1 LKKKTFRRLRIFFS
15 KKDIARTVE
24 YAISFVGIFTI
35 NAFFRF
41 QPLFSFQTDVAPPL
55 LKRSSKS
62 KMRFTEN
69 GEGVGQGFAAAIPPF
84 Q

>member
-1 LKKKTFRRLRIFFS
+1 LFEKKTFRRLRIFFS

-35 NAFFRF
+35 NAFSVFNPSFHFR
-41 QPLFSFQTDVAPPL
+41 QTPPL